1 MTKFFPIFSDKVAVS
16 SEADADLLMKNFG
29 AMFKRNYANSRHN
42 SSIILMCVL
51 REIKRN
57 AFIFLCFISE
67 GESSIPTLLHSYLN
81 HSCLLMFTHCCH
93 I

>member
-51 REIKRN
+51 REIKEMLLY
-57 AFIFLCFISE
+57 FCV
-67 GESSIPTLLHSYLN
+67 SSLKERVQFQHYYIPILI
-81 HSCLLMFTHCCH
+81 THV
-93 I
+93 